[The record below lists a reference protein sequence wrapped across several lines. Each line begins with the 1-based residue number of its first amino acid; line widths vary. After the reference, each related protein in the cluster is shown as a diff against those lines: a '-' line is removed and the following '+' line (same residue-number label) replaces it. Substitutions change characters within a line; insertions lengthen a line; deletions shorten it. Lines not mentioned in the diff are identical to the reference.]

1 MAFLSKSWIFELYII
16 FQITEFQFAL
26 FVFLQLERAWNSLTW
41 TEKLSLVTSVIRG
54 ITSSSDMSTNSL
66 KVDLLPRFICY
77 LDDPICSLLKF
88 DKEGGR
94 EERGER
100 EREREKE
107 IPGSE
112 ISASLLK
119 FPQKVLFYMTCSI
132 LSQNQTG
139 MLFFNSA

>member
-1 MAFLSKSWIFELYII
+1 MLYII
-16 FQITEFQFAL
+16 FQKAEFQFAS

-54 ITSSSDMSTNSL
+54 ITSSSDMSRNSL

-94 EERGER
+94 AR
-100 EREREKE
+100 ERERFMVQRFLHHCL
-107 IPGSE
+107 GF
-112 ISASLLK
+112 LRK
-119 FPQKVLFYMTCSI
+119 FGFI
-132 LSQNQTG
+132 
-139 MLFFNSA
+139 